1 MHAAADLPRVNEET
15 PLTQALV
22 EIMNKRLGM
31 TTVVDA
37 AGRLRSDTIGL
48 ADELR
53 PGRPMLQPVM
63 RAGRRLQQPSLDDSR
78 AYARREIDTL
88 PLPCRSL
95 HDPEPVAPA
104 LSAGLRGL
112 ADRVDLEFP

>member
-1 MHAAADLPRVNEET
+1 VYREY
-15 PLTQALV
+15 
-22 EIMNKRLGM
+22 
-31 TTVVDA
+31 DA
-37 AGRLRSDTIGL
+37 AGCLRADTIAL
-48 ADELR
+48 ADEML

-78 AYARREIDTL
+78 AYAGREIDTL

-95 HDPEPVAPA
+95 HDPEPVATA
-104 LSAGLRGL
+104 LSAGLLEL